1 MNDGKVKQGNP
12 RLTKRATSWTKQYGV
27 QGLRIALFVAILAL
41 FHAMARESKESATI
55 DSNADRIANQM
66 VRLYGEGIVADT
78 LSEQGKWMIRDSE
91 GQLLGQIIQ
100 TAPVS
105 DTAIGFSG
113 STNLV
118 IAFDASDTILDIEI
132 ASSSDTR
139 DHVELIDRDRDFL
152 DQWKGK
158 NRSELMK
165 AVEVKPVAGATLTST
180 AIMQGI
186 QKRLGARVII
196 SKFSPQPSLEDVR
209 SLFPTCEVLH
219 SDPNYV
225 GAWTALDLQGKQLG
239 WILRTSPVSDNI
251 SGYQGPTDSLIGFST
266 DGSVLGVHIGDSFDN
281 EPYVGYVR
289 QDASFAD
296 LWKKYRWPGL
306 EQIDLRD
313 EGIEGVSG
321 ATMTS
326 MAIAEGILSTA
337 KAYRDTQE
345 VEQSNR
351 LRWFE
356 SLKESGGTLIVTVF
370 GTWFAIS
377 SWRSHKWMR
386 PLFQLVVVGYLGLM
400 QGELLSIGMWV
411 GWARNGVPWT
421 NSLGL
426 VALTVAAILVPMA
439 TKHNVYCSHLC
450 PYGAVQQMLPRRWR
464 IKTPHAKWLNG
475 LLWMIRPLLFVWV
488 FCVGLLSV
496 PGSLADIEPFDAFL
510 WRVIAIPSL
519 IVAILGLVFSLAIPM
534 GYCKHACVTG
544 SVINYLRSGTH
555 KAFWTRS
562 DRFAL
567 GFFLLGLAIYW
578 IA

>member
-1 MNDGKVKQGNP
+1 M
-12 RLTKRATSWTKQYGV
+12 
-27 QGLRIALFVAILAL
+27 
-41 FHAMARESKESATI
+41 
-55 DSNADRIANQM
+55 
-66 VRLYGEGIVADT
+66 
-78 LSEQGKWMIRDSE
+78 
-91 GQLLGQIIQ
+91 
-100 TAPVS
+100 S
-105 DTAIGFSG
+105 DTAVGFSG
-113 STNLV
+113 STNCV
-118 IAFDASDTILDIEI
+118 IAFDNTDTILDIRI
-132 ASSSDTR
+132 ASSGDTR
-139 DHVELIDRDRDFL
+139 DHVELIESNRTFL
-152 DQWKGK
+152 NQWKGK
-158 NRSELMK
+158 HRSELTK
-165 AVEVKPVAGATLTST
+165 AADVKSVAGATLTST

-186 QKRLGARVII
+186 QRRLGARVTV
-196 SKFSPQPSLEDVR
+196 SKFPAQPALEHVQA
-209 SLFPTCEVLH
+209 LFPGCTQLDSAQSYSGV
-219 SDPNYV
+219 
-225 GAWTALDLQGKQLG
+225 WTATDSQGKELG

-251 SGYQGPTDSLIGFST
+251 IGYQGPTDTLIGFST
-266 DGSVLGVHIGDSFDN
+266 DGNVLGVHISDSFDN

-289 QDASFAD
+289 QDASFGEH
-296 LWKKYRWPGL
+296 WKKYRWPGL
-306 EQIDLRD
+306 EKTDLRE

-337 KAYRDTQE
+337 KAYRDSQE

-351 LRWFE
+351 LRWIE
-356 SLKESGGTLIVTVF
+356 SLKQDSGTLAVTLF
-370 GTWFAIS
+370 GTWFAMS
-377 SWRSHKWMR
+377 SWRSNRWLR
-386 PLFQLVVVGYLGLM
+386 PLFQFVVVGYLGLM
-400 QGELLSIGMWV
+400 QGDLLSIGMWV
-411 GWARNGVPWT
+411 GWARNGVPWV

-426 VALTVAAILVPMA
+426 VFLTAAAVLVPMA

-488 FCVGLLSV
+488 FCVGLLAV
-496 PGSLADIEPFDAFL
+496 PGNLADIEPFDAFL
-510 WRVIAIPSL
+510 WRAIAIPSL
-519 IVAILGLVFSLAIPM
+519 IVAMLGLLLSLAIPM